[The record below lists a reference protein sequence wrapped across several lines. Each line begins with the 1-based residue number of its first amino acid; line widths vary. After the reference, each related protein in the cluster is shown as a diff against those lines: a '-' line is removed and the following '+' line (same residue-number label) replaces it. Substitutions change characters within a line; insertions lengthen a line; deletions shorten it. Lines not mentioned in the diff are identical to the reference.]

1 MRGTCG
7 FWGVAQ
13 VLQLIRV
20 ISTVIVPITDIGLIN
35 AESVLTGKKGLVA
48 GRVHTAPLIT
58 VVTTVI
64 VPVTP
69 VPGDPVP
76 LKIRIFQVK
85 IHIPSFSPDTWCWLV
100 SVSLSGGTRPQS
112 TSPASLCCQADP
124 EPQRAVPFIILS
136 YYYFSYS
143 RKNWMKYFLCPCLY
157 SKWQTLSVSC
167 LKKEFSSSKPTSL
180 IFLILCARSPYD
192 LHGPQALLLSWVPSS
207 IKIFKIIFKDYVGI
221 KAYILLFSM

>member
-7 FWGVAQ
+7 FRGVTQ
-13 VLQLIRV
+13 VLELIRV

-35 AESVLTGKKGLVA
+35 AESVLTCKKGLVA

-69 VPGDPVP
+69 VSWDPVP

-85 IHIPSFSPDTWCWLV
+85 MQIPNSSPNTWCWLV
-100 SVSLSGGTRPQS
+100 SVSLSRSTGPQS
-112 TSPASLCCQADP
+112 ASPASLCCQADP
-124 EPQRAVPFIILS
+124 EPQCAVLLS
-136 YYYFSYS
+136 SCSHCYFSYS
-143 RKNWMKYFLCPCLY
+143 RKNSMKYFLCPCLY

-180 IFLILCARSPYD
+180 ISLILCTRSHYD
-192 LHGPQALLLSWVPSS
+192 LHWPQALLPSWAPSS
-207 IKIFKIIFKDYVGI
+207 IKIFKIIFKDYIVI
-221 KAYILLFSM
+221 KAYILLFSI

>member
-35 AESVLTGKKGLVA
+35 AESVLTRKKGLVA

-69 VPGDPVP
+69 VP
-76 LKIRIFQVK
+76 
-85 IHIPSFSPDTWCWLV
+85 
-100 SVSLSGGTRPQS
+100 
-112 TSPASLCCQADP
+112 
-124 EPQRAVPFIILS
+124 
-136 YYYFSYS
+136 
-143 RKNWMKYFLCPCLY
+143 
-157 SKWQTLSVSC
+157 
-167 LKKEFSSSKPTSL
+167 
-180 IFLILCARSPYD
+180 
-192 LHGPQALLLSWVPSS
+192 
-207 IKIFKIIFKDYVGI
+207 
-221 KAYILLFSM
+221 